1 MQYTWTNQQNDP
13 VKIKKFLQ
21 NIGMGH
27 RLIAD
32 IKHGDGSFIANDH
45 VVQPTDVLPPH
56 SQITVIINPEKEDE
70 TIVASHQPIDIV
82 FENDQWLVINKPAGL
97 TSIPGPT
104 NRLDTL
110 LNRIKGYLIDQGSK
124 DLRPHFISRL
134 DRFTSGLVLV
144 AKNRLAQSL
153 IANQVEQHLIDKQYW
168 AIVSGQVSEEH
179 GFLSQPVGRVA
190 DSPRRAVMNNGQS
203 AKTEYWREQVND
215 SWTLVR
221 VKLHTGRTHQIRVHF
236 SNIGHPLLGDQLY
249 DGPLELISR
258 QALHAYHIEFVD
270 PFDQQT
276 RMFEAAIP
284 EDMKNVLDGK

>member
-1 MQYTWTNQQNDP
+1 M
-13 VKIKKFLQ
+13 
-21 NIGMGH
+21 
-27 RLIAD
+27 
-32 IKHGDGSFIANDH
+32 
-45 VVQPTDVLPPH
+45 
-56 SQITVIINPEKEDE
+56 
-70 TIVASHQPIDIV
+70 
-82 FENDQWLVINKPAGL
+82 
-97 TSIPGPT
+97 
-104 NRLDTL
+104 
-110 LNRIKGYLIDQGSK
+110 NRIKGYLIDQGSK

-179 GFLSQPVGRVA
+179 GFLSQPIGRVA